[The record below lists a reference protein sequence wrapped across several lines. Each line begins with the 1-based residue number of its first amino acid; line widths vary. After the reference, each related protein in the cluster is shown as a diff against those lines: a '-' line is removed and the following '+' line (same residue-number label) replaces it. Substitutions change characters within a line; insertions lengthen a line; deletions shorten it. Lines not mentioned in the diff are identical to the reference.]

1 MHRLQTHGIACVEI
15 ELSGI
20 VSHQMTAQQL
30 YGGIIQELV
39 SGFQLE
45 VNRRTW
51 LLERDDLPPV
61 QQLSTFIEEV
71 LLAEISQN
79 IVIFIDE
86 IDSVLSLNFPVDEF
100 FALIRGC
107 YNKRAIKSDYRR
119 LTFVLLGV
127 AAPYDLIQ
135 DNNCTPFNIGQAIEL
150 KGFQFQEAQPLAQG
164 LVGKVSNPKIVLQE
178 VLAWTGG
185 QPFLTQ
191 KLCRMIVTSETSI
204 PDGGE
209 AQWVEQLVRSR
220 IIENW
225 ESQDEP
231 EHLRTIRDRI
241 LRNDRASK
249 PLLKL
254 YQKILQQGK
263 IAAKKCPE
271 HMQLRLSGLVIQQ
284 QGKLTVYNRIYK
296 SVFDSNWLSKQLN
309 EQQPSSPVLS
319 VRTVLLASVIVTAL
333 VMGVRQTGVFQPL
346 ELKALDQQ
354 MRLRPSEGLDQ
365 RLLLVKVTEE
375 DIKKYRQPLPDVV
388 LAKLLAKLEQYQ
400 PRVIGLDIYRDN
412 SVNYRDV
419 PVEPNYTDLLTQL
432 RRNNRLVPICKV
444 SSASDSGISPLP
456 GIPVERLGFSNVLED
471 SDRTIRRHLLY
482 QTLSSTSPCKTPYA
496 LNLQLAFQYLEA
508 EGISRKFTRKGE
520 GDLQLGNT
528 VFKDL
533 ESRAGGYQRYD
544 ARGQQILLNY
554 RASKQV
560 AQEVTLSEILN
571 GQFDPNWINN
581 RVVLIG
587 VTAVSVK
594 DNFSTPYGERRGL
607 LIQAEMVSQ
616 ILSAVLDRRP
626 LLQPLPQWGDALWI
640 WGWSL
645 VGGLL
650 ACRFRSIPLRMLG
663 GSTAFGALYGLC
675 FVFLT
680 QGDWVPLVPPAIAL
694 VTTGRIVVVYTP
706 LQTQRSH

>member
-1 MHRLQTHGIACVEI
+1 
-15 ELSGI
+15 
-20 VSHQMTAQQL
+20 
-30 YGGIIQELV
+30 
-39 SGFQLE
+39 
-45 VNRRTW
+45 
-51 LLERDDLPPV
+51 
-61 QQLSTFIEEV
+61 
-71 LLAEISQN
+71 
-79 IVIFIDE
+79 
-86 IDSVLSLNFPVDEF
+86 
-100 FALIRGC
+100 
-107 YNKRAIKSDYRR
+107 
-119 LTFVLLGV
+119 
-127 AAPYDLIQ
+127 
-135 DNNCTPFNIGQAIEL
+135 
-150 KGFQFQEAQPLAQG
+150 
-164 LVGKVSNPKIVLQE
+164 
-178 VLAWTGG
+178 
-185 QPFLTQ
+185 
-191 KLCRMIVTSETSI
+191 
-204 PDGGE
+204 
-209 AQWVEQLVRSR
+209 
-220 IIENW
+220 
-225 ESQDEP
+225 
-231 EHLRTIRDRI
+231 
-241 LRNDRASK
+241 
-249 PLLKL
+249 
-254 YQKILQQGK
+254 
-263 IAAKKCPE
+263 
-271 HMQLRLSGLVIQQ
+271 
-284 QGKLTVYNRIYK
+284 
-296 SVFDSNWLSKQLN
+296 
-309 EQQPSSPVLS
+309 
-319 VRTVLLASVIVTAL
+319 LASVIVTAL